1 MFRHEWVDN
10 LEGFY
15 IVDCAIRSDDIA
27 YLLVVQDDSDD
38 SDDSD
43 EEWRVIS
50 WAPNI
55 LIDRNISLLRA
66 IFYNLKRT
74 PKIEVQYSA
83 VDSRCILADGRTF
96 SWSSGPNGGV
106 EEQPGLMK
114 QMRTIGD
121 HVYLLNSFSLS
132 KRNGH
137 TNEWEAVPL
146 HPAIL
151 EDYNDETTKKRRY
164 LLIDFD
170 AFSTNEFY
178 LLDWKG
184 KVFYQENNEWH
195 LVDLTAMGYPE
206 LQTDGICCGPDGWVY
221 IFGKDEN
228 GGKIFQGKGD
238 RWKVIWEVS
247 FEIYHI
253 DMVAYQD
260 HVIITNNFLFSKIKD
275 GVVEHIE
282 GAPFSGKFVS
292 VRGNLLMIADSD
304 EAAIFDGKEWKMIIS
319 PHFDEEGN
327 YHRPRLSFSQDEV
340 ALLDQVDYALSEEG
354 QEALAETK
362 MLIDSMDEESL
373 NDLRKNMYEAVKK
386 HKNKG

>member
-1 MFRHEWVDN
+1 MKRSEWDEF
-10 LEGFY
+10 LDGFY
-15 IVDCAIRSDDIA
+15 IVDCAVRKNDIA
-27 YLLVVQDDSDD
+27 YVLAVSEKEDDDGNTA
-38 SDDSD
+38 
-43 EEWRVIS
+43 WHIIS
-50 WAPNI
+50 WAPHLFGTDKYLGRYGVHNLRSIARIAVEFTPEERYI
-55 LIDRNISLLRA
+55 LCDTWEYCRVG
-66 IFYNLKRT
+66 K
-74 PKIEVQYSA
+74 K
-83 VDSRCILADGRTF
+83 GR
-96 SWSSGPNGGV
+96 V
-106 EEQPGLMK
+106 EQPGLME

-137 TNEWEAVPL
+137 TNEWKAVPL

-206 LQTDGICCGPDGWVY
+206 LLTDGICCGPDGWVY